1 MATTNPPTKTM
12 LAAIGRV
19 AGESA
24 IVDDLFRE
32 LYCCLI
38 GSPFGRVITAGEDS
52 SALGRSCLKV
62 ARYNHSLT
70 DDQIKEIVSIT
81 GKLTKL
87 RTSRNLLVHAVWER
101 GSKPGEHIGVL
112 SRRVSEKA
120 SGLGTHQLAIW
131 TPTEA
136 GAVADAFTNCGQ
148 LLEDFM
154 ERNFDE
160 YPYPDLYERK
170 VWAGFTAAIEELT
183 GPD

>member
-1 MATTNPPTKTM
+1 M

-52 SALGRSCLKV
+52 SALGRACLKV
-62 ARYNHSLT
+62 ARYNYSLT
-70 DDQIKEIVSIT
+70 DEQIDEILSIIR
-81 GKLTKL
+81 KLTKL
-87 RTSRNLLVHAVWER
+87 RTSRNLLVHSVWIR

-112 SRRVSEKA
+112 SRRVSEKTN
-120 SGLGTHQLAIW
+120 GLGAHQVAVWTHA
-131 TPTEA
+131 EA
-136 GAVADAFTNCGQ
+136 EAVADDFARCGK

-154 ERNFDE
+154 ERNFDA

-170 VWAGFTAAIEELT
+170 VWARFTAVMEELT
-183 GPD
+183 GPN